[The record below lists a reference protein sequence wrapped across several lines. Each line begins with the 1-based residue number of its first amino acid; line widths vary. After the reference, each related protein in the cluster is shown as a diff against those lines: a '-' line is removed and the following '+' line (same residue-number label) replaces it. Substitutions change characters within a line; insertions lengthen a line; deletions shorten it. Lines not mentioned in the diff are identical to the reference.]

1 MEENLKNINFSCNIP
16 QFNTIRLIQ
25 LNGKL
30 YEDVVLG
37 EKYKDN
43 IVIERTDEGISIQI
57 KENTIVDVPLQI
69 INVIGN
75 EETSN
80 TSSLSTVKLGCN
92 SRLRLIHCDD
102 SISEQSSDLTNKLQI
117 EIGDGASLDYYK
129 MENINDYSTISTEV
143 CFEMGRESKLT
154 TFGLSLNGKL
164 IRNKVIVNLN
174 DEYAVADLNG
184 LYLMDKQQ
192 ESETEINVYHH
203 KPNCSSNQLFKGI
216 LDDVAKSS
224 FVGHVFVD
232 YGAKGTVALQ
242 NNKNML
248 LTDKA
253 KVNTRPFL
261 EIYND
266 DVKCSH
272 GATIG
277 QLNAD
282 ALFYLRTRCISERSA
297 KMLLMYAFCED
308 VLSKSDIIELK
319 ESLGD
324 LIKKRLQGELTAC
337 GNCVF
342 QCSNPKIDLP
352 FGSAKI

>member
-1 MEENLKNINFSCNIP
+1 MEESLKNINFSCNIP

-30 YEDVVLG
+30 YEDVELE
-37 EKYKDN
+37 EKYNDSVK
-43 IVIERTDEGISIQI
+43 IERTEDGISIQI
-57 KENTIVDVPLQI
+57 KENTTIDVPLQI
-69 INVIGN
+69 INVIGDN
-75 EETSN
+75 QELK
-80 TSSLSTVKLGCN
+80 TSSFSTVKLGQN

-102 SISEQSSDLTNKLQI
+102 SLSDQAYDLTNKLNI
-117 EIGDGASLDYYK
+117 EIESGASLDYYK
-129 MENINDYSTISTEV
+129 MENINDRSSISTEV

-164 IRNKVIVNLN
+164 IRNKIMVNFN
-174 DEYAVADLNG
+174 DEYSVADLNG

-192 ESETEINVYHH
+192 EAETEINVYHH

-297 KMLLMYAFCED
+297 RMLLMYAFCED
-308 VLSKSDIIELK
+308 VLSKSDIEELK

-342 QCSNPKIDLP
+342 QCSTPKL
-352 FGSAKI
+352 KLN

>member
-1 MEENLKNINFSCNIP
+1 
-16 QFNTIRLIQ
+16 
-25 LNGKL
+25 
-30 YEDVVLG
+30 
-37 EKYKDN
+37 
-43 IVIERTDEGISIQI
+43 
-57 KENTIVDVPLQI
+57 
-69 INVIGN
+69 
-75 EETSN
+75 
-80 TSSLSTVKLGCN
+80 
-92 SRLRLIHCDD
+92 
-102 SISEQSSDLTNKLQI
+102 
-117 EIGDGASLDYYK
+117 
-129 MENINDYSTISTEV
+129 
-143 CFEMGRESKLT
+143 MGRESKLT

-164 IRNKVIVNLN
+164 IRNKIMVNFN

-192 ESETEINVYHH
+192 ESETEINVYHN

-224 FVGHVFVD
+224 FVGHVYVD
-232 YGAKGTVALQ
+232 YGARGTTAMQ

-308 VLSKSDIIELK
+308 VLSKSDIEELK

-342 QCSNPKIDLP
+342 QCSKPCK
-352 FGSAKI
+352 

>member
-1 MEENLKNINFSCNIP
+1 MEESLKNINFSCNIP

-30 YEDVVLG
+30 YEDVVLA
-37 EKYKDN
+37 EKYKD
-43 IVIERTDEGISIQI
+43 IIEIERTEEGITINV
-57 KENTIVDVPLQI
+57 KENAIIDTPLQI
-69 INVIGN
+69 INVVGN
-75 EETSN
+75 SQSSN
-80 TSSLSTVKLGCN
+80 TTSFSTVKLGQN
-92 SRLRLIHCDD
+92 SKLRLIHCDD
-102 SISEQSSDLTNKLQI
+102 SISEQSCDLTNSLQI

-129 MENINDYSTISTEV
+129 MENINDFSSVSTQV
-143 CFEMGRESKLT
+143 CFEMGKESKLT

-164 IRNKVIVNLN
+164 IRNKIMVNFN

-192 ESETEINVYHH
+192 ESETEINVYHN

-224 FVGHVFVD
+224 FLGHVFVD
-232 YGAKGTVALQ
+232 YGARGTTAMQ

-282 ALFYLRTRCISERSA
+282 ALF
-297 KMLLMYAFCED
+297 
-308 VLSKSDIIELK
+308 
-319 ESLGD
+319 
-324 LIKKRLQGELTAC
+324 
-337 GNCVF
+337 
-342 QCSNPKIDLP
+342 
-352 FGSAKI
+352 

>member
-1 MEENLKNINFSCNIP
+1 MEESLKNINFSCNIP

-37 EKYKDN
+37 EKYKD
-43 IVIERTDEGISIQI
+43 IIEIERTEEGISINV
-57 KENTIVDVPLQI
+57 KENAIIDTPLQI
-69 INVIGN
+69 INVVGN
-75 EETSN
+75 SQSLN
-80 TSSLSTVKLGCN
+80 TSSFSTVKLGKN
-92 SRLRLIHCDD
+92 SKLRLIHCDD
-102 SISEQSSDLTNKLQI
+102 SISEQSCDLTNSLQI
-117 EIGDGASLDYYK
+117 EISDGASLDYYK
-129 MENINDYSTISTEV
+129 MENINDFSTVSTQV
-143 CFEMGRESKLT
+143 CFEMGKESKLT

-164 IRNKVIVNLN
+164 IRNKIIVNFN
-174 DEYAVADLNG
+174 EEYAVADLNG

-192 ESETEINVYHH
+192 EAETEINVYHR

-232 YGAKGTVALQ
+232 YGANGTVALQ

-272 GATIG
+272 GATVG
-277 QLNAD
+277 QLNPE

-297 KMLLMYAFCED
+297 RMLLMYAFCED
-308 VLSKSDIIELK
+308 VLSKSDIEELK
-319 ESLGD
+319 ENLGD
-324 LIKKRLQGELTAC
+324 LIKRRLQGELTAC

-342 QCSNPKIDLP
+342 QCSTPK
-352 FGSAKI
+352 FKI

>member
-1 MEENLKNINFSCNIP
+1 MEESLKNINFSCNIP

-30 YEDVVLG
+30 YEDVVLA
-37 EKYKDN
+37 EKYKD
-43 IVIERTDEGISIQI
+43 IIEIERTEEGITINV
-57 KENTIVDVPLQI
+57 KENAIIDTPLQI
-69 INVIGN
+69 INVVGN
-75 EETSN
+75 SQSSN
-80 TSSLSTVKLGCN
+80 TTSFSTVKLGQN
-92 SRLRLIHCDD
+92 SKLRLIHCDD
-102 SISEQSSDLTNKLQI
+102 SISEHSCDLTNKLQI
-117 EIGDGASLDYYK
+117 EIEDRASLDYYK
-129 MENINDYSTISTEV
+129 MENINDFSSVSTEV
-143 CFEMGRESKLT
+143 CFEMGKESKLT

-164 IRNKVIVNLN
+164 IRNKIIVNFN
-174 DEYAVADLNG
+174 DEYSTADLNG

-192 ESETEINVYHH
+192 EAETEINVYHH

-308 VLSKSDIIELK
+308 VLSKSDIEELK
-319 ESLGD
+319 ENLGD
-324 LIKKRLQGELTAC
+324 LIKRRLQGELTAC

-342 QCSNPKIDLP
+342 QCSTPKL
-352 FGSAKI
+352 KLN

>member
-1 MEENLKNINFSCNIP
+1 MEESLKNINFSCNIP
-16 QFNTIRLIQ
+16 QLNTIRLIQ

-30 YEDVVLG
+30 YEDVVLA
-37 EKYKDN
+37 EKYKD
-43 IVIERTDEGISIQI
+43 IIEIERTEEGITINV
-57 KENTIVDVPLQI
+57 KENAIIDTPLQI
-69 INVIGN
+69 INVVGN
-75 EETSN
+75 SQTSN
-80 TSSLSTVKLGCN
+80 TTSFSTVKLGQN
-92 SRLRLIHCDD
+92 SKLRLIHCDD
-102 SISEQSSDLTNKLQI
+102 SISEQSCDLTNSLQI
-117 EIGDGASLDYYK
+117 EIGNGASLDYYK
-129 MENINDYSTISTEV
+129 MENINDFSSVSTQV

-164 IRNKVIVNLN
+164 IRNKIMVNFN
-174 DEYAVADLNG
+174 DEYSTADLNG

-192 ESETEINVYHH
+192 EAETEINVYHH

-297 KMLLMYAFCED
+297 RMLLMYAFCED
-308 VLSKSDIIELK
+308 VLSKSDIEELK
-319 ESLGD
+319 ENLGD
-324 LIKKRLQGELTAC
+324 LIKRRLQGELTAC

-342 QCSNPKIDLP
+342 QCSTPKL
-352 FGSAKI
+352 KLN

>member
-1 MEENLKNINFSCNIP
+1 MEESLKNINFSCNIP

-30 YEDVVLG
+30 YEDVVLA
-37 EKYKDN
+37 EKYKD
-43 IVIERTDEGISIQI
+43 IIEIERTEEGISINV
-57 KENTIVDVPLQI
+57 KENAIIDTPLQI
-69 INVIGN
+69 INVVGN
-75 EETSN
+75 SQSSN
-80 TSSLSTVKLGCN
+80 TTSFSTVKLGQN
-92 SRLRLIHCDD
+92 SKLRLIHCDD
-102 SISEQSSDLTNKLQI
+102 SISEQSCDLTNSLQI

-129 MENINDYSTISTEV
+129 MENINDFSSVSTQV
-143 CFEMGRESKLT
+143 CFEMGKESKLT

-164 IRNKVIVNLN
+164 IRNKIIVNFN
-174 DEYAVADLNG
+174 EEYSTADLNG

-192 ESETEINVYHH
+192 EAETEINVYHH

-308 VLSKSDIIELK
+308 VLSKSDIEELK
-319 ESLGD
+319 ENLGD
-324 LIKKRLQGELTAC
+324 LIKRRLQGELTAC

-342 QCSNPKIDLP
+342 QCSTPK
-352 FGSAKI
+352 FKI

>member
-16 QFNTIRLIQ
+16 QLNTIRLIQ

-37 EKYKDN
+37 EKYKD
-43 IVIERTDEGISIQI
+43 IIEIERTEEGISINV
-57 KENTIVDVPLQI
+57 KENAIIDTPLQI
-69 INVIGN
+69 INVVGN
-75 EETSN
+75 PQSLNTTSF
-80 TSSLSTVKLGCN
+80 STVKLGQN
-92 SRLRLIHCDD
+92 SKLRLIHCDD
-102 SISEQSSDLTNKLQI
+102 SISEQSCDLTNSLQI

-129 MENINDYSTISTEV
+129 MENINDRSSISTEV
-143 CFEMGRESKLT
+143 LFEMGKESKLT

-164 IRNKVIVNLN
+164 IRNKIIVNFN
-174 DEYAVADLNG
+174 DEYSTADLNG

-192 ESETEINVYHH
+192 EAETEINVYHY

-308 VLSKSDIIELK
+308 VLSKSDIEELK
-319 ESLGD
+319 ENLGD
-324 LIKKRLQGELTAC
+324 LIKRRLQGELTAC

-342 QCSNPKIDLP
+342 QCSTPKL
-352 FGSAKI
+352 KLN

>member
-1 MEENLKNINFSCNIP
+1 MEESLKNINFSCNIP

-37 EKYKDN
+37 EKYKD
-43 IVIERTDEGISIQI
+43 IIEIERTEEGITINV
-57 KENTIVDVPLQI
+57 KENAIIDTPLQI
-69 INVIGN
+69 INVVGN
-75 EETSN
+75 SQSSN
-80 TSSLSTVKLGCN
+80 TTSFSTVKLGQN
-92 SRLRLIHCDD
+92 SKLRLIHCDD
-102 SISEQSSDLTNKLQI
+102 SISEQSCDLTNSLQI

-129 MENINDYSTISTEV
+129 MENINDFSSVSTQV
-143 CFEMGRESKLT
+143 CFEMGKESKLT

-164 IRNKVIVNLN
+164 IRNKIIVNFN
-174 DEYAVADLNG
+174 EEHSVADLNG

-192 ESETEINVYHH
+192 EAETEINVYHR

-232 YGAKGTVALQ
+232 YGANGTVALQ

-272 GATIG
+272 GATVG
-277 QLNAD
+277 QLNPE

-297 KMLLMYAFCED
+297 RMLLMYAFCED
-308 VLSKSDIIELK
+308 VLSKSDIEELK
-319 ESLGD
+319 ENLGD
-324 LIKKRLQGELTAC
+324 LIKRRLQGELTAC

-342 QCSNPKIDLP
+342 QCSTPK
-352 FGSAKI
+352 FKI

>member
-1 MEENLKNINFSCNIP
+1 
-16 QFNTIRLIQ
+16 
-25 LNGKL
+25 
-30 YEDVVLG
+30 
-37 EKYKDN
+37 
-43 IVIERTDEGISIQI
+43 
-57 KENTIVDVPLQI
+57 
-69 INVIGN
+69 
-75 EETSN
+75 
-80 TSSLSTVKLGCN
+80 
-92 SRLRLIHCDD
+92 
-102 SISEQSSDLTNKLQI
+102 
-117 EIGDGASLDYYK
+117 
-129 MENINDYSTISTEV
+129 
-143 CFEMGRESKLT
+143 
-154 TFGLSLNGKL
+154 
-164 IRNKVIVNLN
+164 
-174 DEYAVADLNG
+174 
-184 LYLMDKQQ
+184 MDKQQ
-192 ESETEINVYHH
+192 ETETEINVYHH
-203 KPNCSSNQLFKGI
+203 KPNCTSNQLFKGI
-216 LDDVAKSS
+216 LDDVAKAS

-232 YGAKGTVALQ
+232 YGASGTVALQ

-308 VLSKSDIIELK
+308 VLSKSDIEELK

-324 LIKKRLQGELTAC
+324 LIKRRLQGELTAC

-342 QCSNPKIDLP
+342 QCSNPKIELP
-352 FGSAKI
+352 FGSTKI

>member
-1 MEENLKNINFSCNIP
+1 MEENLNNINFSCNIP

-30 YEDVVLG
+30 YEDVVLA
-37 EKYKDN
+37 EKYKD
-43 IVIERTDEGISIQI
+43 IIEIERTEEGITINV
-57 KENTIVDVPLQI
+57 KENAIIDTPLQI
-69 INVIGN
+69 INVVGN
-75 EETSN
+75 SQSSN
-80 TSSLSTVKLGCN
+80 TTSFSTVKLGQN
-92 SRLRLIHCDD
+92 SKLRLIHCDD
-102 SISEQSSDLTNKLQI
+102 SISEQSCDLTNSLQI

-129 MENINDYSTISTEV
+129 MENINDFSSVSTQV

-164 IRNKVIVNLN
+164 IRNKIMVNFN

-192 ESETEINVYHH
+192 ESETEINVYHN

-308 VLSKSDIIELK
+308 VLSKSDIEELK

-342 QCSNPKIDLP
+342 QCSKPCK
-352 FGSAKI
+352 

>member
-16 QFNTIRLIQ
+16 QLNTIRLIQ

-30 YEDVVLG
+30 YEDVVLA
-37 EKYKDN
+37 EKYKD
-43 IVIERTDEGISIQI
+43 IIEIKRTEEGITINV
-57 KENTIVDVPLQI
+57 KENAIIDTPLQI
-69 INVIGN
+69 INVVGN
-75 EETSN
+75 SQTSN
-80 TSSLSTVKLGCN
+80 TTSFSTVKLGQN
-92 SRLRLIHCDD
+92 SKLRLIHCDD
-102 SISEQSSDLTNKLQI
+102 SISEQSCDLTNSLQI
-117 EIGDGASLDYYK
+117 EIGNGASLDYYK
-129 MENINDYSTISTEV
+129 MENINDFSSVSTQV

-164 IRNKVIVNLN
+164 IRNKIMVNFN

-192 ESETEINVYHH
+192 ESETEINVYHN

-308 VLSKSDIIELK
+308 VLSKSDIEELK
-319 ESLGD
+319 ENLGD
-324 LIKKRLQGELTAC
+324 LIKRRLQGELTAC

-342 QCSNPKIDLP
+342 QCSTPKL
-352 FGSAKI
+352 KLN

>member
-1 MEENLKNINFSCNIP
+1 MEENLNNINFSCNIP

-30 YEDVVLG
+30 YEDVVLA
-37 EKYKDN
+37 EKYKD
-43 IVIERTDEGISIQI
+43 IIEIERTEEGITINV
-57 KENTIVDVPLQI
+57 KENAIIDTPLQI
-69 INVIGN
+69 INVVGN
-75 EETSN
+75 SQTSN
-80 TSSLSTVKLGCN
+80 TTSFSTVKLGQN
-92 SRLRLIHCDD
+92 SKLRLIHCDD
-102 SISEQSSDLTNKLQI
+102 SISEQSCDLTNSLQI

-129 MENINDYSTISTEV
+129 MENINDFSSVSTEV
-143 CFEMGRESKLT
+143 CFEMGKESKLT

-164 IRNKVIVNLN
+164 IRNKIIVNFN
-174 DEYAVADLNG
+174 DEYSTADLNG

-192 ESETEINVYHH
+192 EAETEINVYHH

-308 VLSKSDIIELK
+308 VLSKSDIEELK
-319 ESLGD
+319 ENLGD
-324 LIKKRLQGELTAC
+324 LIKRRLQGELTAC

-342 QCSNPKIDLP
+342 QCSTPKL
-352 FGSAKI
+352 KLN

>member
-1 MEENLKNINFSCNIP
+1 MEESLKNINFSCNIP

-30 YEDVVLG
+30 YEDVVLA
-37 EKYKDN
+37 EKYKD
-43 IVIERTDEGISIQI
+43 IIEIERTEEGITINV
-57 KENTIVDVPLQI
+57 KENAIIDTPLQI
-69 INVIGN
+69 INVVGN
-75 EETSN
+75 SQSSN
-80 TSSLSTVKLGCN
+80 TTSFSTVKLGQN
-92 SRLRLIHCDD
+92 SKLRLIHCDD
-102 SISEQSSDLTNKLQI
+102 SISEQSCDLTNSLQI

-129 MENINDYSTISTEV
+129 MENINDFSSVSTQV
-143 CFEMGRESKLT
+143 CFEMGKESKLT

-164 IRNKVIVNLN
+164 IRNKIIVNFN
-174 DEYAVADLNG
+174 DEYSTADLNG

-192 ESETEINVYHH
+192 EAETEINVYHH

-308 VLSKSDIIELK
+308 VLSKSDIEELK
-319 ESLGD
+319 ENLGD
-324 LIKKRLQGELTAC
+324 LIKRRLQGELTAC

-342 QCSNPKIDLP
+342 QCSTPKL
-352 FGSAKI
+352 KLN

>member
-1 MEENLKNINFSCNIP
+1 MEENLNNINFSCNIP

-30 YEDVVLG
+30 YEDVVLA
-37 EKYKDN
+37 EKYKD
-43 IVIERTDEGISIQI
+43 IIEIERTEEGISINV
-57 KENTIVDVPLQI
+57 KENAIIDTPLQI
-69 INVIGN
+69 INVVGN
-75 EETSN
+75 SQSSN
-80 TSSLSTVKLGCN
+80 TTSFSTVKLGQN
-92 SRLRLIHCDD
+92 SKLRLIHCDD
-102 SISEQSSDLTNKLQI
+102 SISEQSCDLTNSLQI

-129 MENINDYSTISTEV
+129 MENINDFSSVSTQV
-143 CFEMGRESKLT
+143 CFEMGKESKLT

-164 IRNKVIVNLN
+164 IRNKIIVNFN
-174 DEYAVADLNG
+174 EEYSTADLNG

-192 ESETEINVYHH
+192 EAETEINVYHH

-308 VLSKSDIIELK
+308 VLSKSDIEELK
-319 ESLGD
+319 ENLGD
-324 LIKKRLQGELTAC
+324 LIKRRLQGELTAC

-342 QCSNPKIDLP
+342 QCSTPKL
-352 FGSAKI
+352 KLN

>member
-1 MEENLKNINFSCNIP
+1 MEESLKNINFSCNIP

-37 EKYKDN
+37 EKYKD
-43 IVIERTDEGISIQI
+43 IIEIERTEEGISINV
-57 KENTIVDVPLQI
+57 KENAIIDTPLQI
-69 INVIGN
+69 INVVGN
-75 EETSN
+75 SQSSN
-80 TSSLSTVKLGCN
+80 TTSFSTVKLGQN
-92 SRLRLIHCDD
+92 SKLRLIHCDD
-102 SISEQSSDLTNKLQI
+102 SISEQSCDLTNSLQI

-129 MENINDYSTISTEV
+129 MENINDFSSVSTQV
-143 CFEMGRESKLT
+143 CFEMGKESKLT

-164 IRNKVIVNLN
+164 IRNKIMVNFN

-192 ESETEINVYHH
+192 ESETEINVYHN

-272 GATIG
+272 GATVG
-277 QLNAD
+277 QLNPE

-297 KMLLMYAFCED
+297 RMLLMYAFCED
-308 VLSKSDIIELK
+308 VLSKSDIEELK
-319 ESLGD
+319 ENLGD
-324 LIKKRLQGELTAC
+324 LIKRRLQGELTAC

-342 QCSNPKIDLP
+342 QCSTPK
-352 FGSAKI
+352 FKI

>member
-30 YEDVVLG
+30 YEDVVLA
-37 EKYKDN
+37 EKYKD
-43 IVIERTDEGISIQI
+43 IIEIERTEEGISINV
-57 KENTIVDVPLQI
+57 KENAIIDTPLQI
-69 INVIGN
+69 INVVGN
-75 EETSN
+75 SQSSN
-80 TSSLSTVKLGCN
+80 TTSFSTVKLGQN
-92 SRLRLIHCDD
+92 SKLRLIHCDD
-102 SISEQSSDLTNKLQI
+102 SISEQSCDLTNSLQI

-129 MENINDYSTISTEV
+129 MENINDFSSVSTQV
-143 CFEMGRESKLT
+143 CFEMGKESKLT

-164 IRNKVIVNLN
+164 IRNKIIVNFN
-174 DEYAVADLNG
+174 EEYSTADLNG

-192 ESETEINVYHH
+192 EAETEINVYHH

-308 VLSKSDIIELK
+308 VLSKSDIEELK
-319 ESLGD
+319 ENLGD
-324 LIKKRLQGELTAC
+324 LIKRRLQGELTAC

-342 QCSNPKIDLP
+342 QCSTPKL
-352 FGSAKI
+352 KLN

>member
-1 MEENLKNINFSCNIP
+1 MEENLNNINFSCNIP

-30 YEDVVLG
+30 YEDVVLA
-37 EKYKDN
+37 EKYKD
-43 IVIERTDEGISIQI
+43 IIEIERTEEGITINV
-57 KENTIVDVPLQI
+57 KENAIIDTPLQI
-69 INVIGN
+69 INVVGN
-75 EETSN
+75 SQSSN
-80 TSSLSTVKLGCN
+80 TTSFSTVKLGQN
-92 SRLRLIHCDD
+92 SKLRLIHCDD
-102 SISEQSSDLTNKLQI
+102 SISEQSCDLTNSLQI

-129 MENINDYSTISTEV
+129 MENINDFSSVSTQV
-143 CFEMGRESKLT
+143 CFEMGKESKLT

-164 IRNKVIVNLN
+164 IRNKIIVNFN
-174 DEYAVADLNG
+174 DEYSTADLNG

-192 ESETEINVYHH
+192 EAETEINVYHH

-308 VLSKSDIIELK
+308 VLSKSDIEELK
-319 ESLGD
+319 ENLGD
-324 LIKKRLQGELTAC
+324 LIKRRLQGELTAC

-342 QCSNPKIDLP
+342 QCSTPKL
-352 FGSAKI
+352 KLN

>member
-1 MEENLKNINFSCNIP
+1 MEESLKNINFSCNIP
-16 QFNTIRLIQ
+16 QLNTIRLIQ

-30 YEDVVLG
+30 YEDVVLA
-37 EKYKDN
+37 EKYKD
-43 IVIERTDEGISIQI
+43 IIEIERTEEGITINV
-57 KENTIVDVPLQI
+57 KENAIIDTPLQI
-69 INVIGN
+69 INVVGN
-75 EETSN
+75 TQSSN
-80 TSSLSTVKLGCN
+80 TTSFSTVKLGQN
-92 SRLRLIHCDD
+92 SKLRLIHCDD
-102 SISEQSSDLTNKLQI
+102 SISEQSCDLTNSLQI

-129 MENINDYSTISTEV
+129 MENINDFSSVSTQV

-164 IRNKVIVNLN
+164 IRNKIMVNFN
-174 DEYAVADLNG
+174 DEYSTADLNG

-192 ESETEINVYHH
+192 EAETEINVYHH

-308 VLSKSDIIELK
+308 VLSKSDIEELK
-319 ESLGD
+319 ENLGD
-324 LIKKRLQGELTAC
+324 LIKRRLQGELTAC

-342 QCSNPKIDLP
+342 QCSTPKL
-352 FGSAKI
+352 KLN

>member
-1 MEENLKNINFSCNIP
+1 
-16 QFNTIRLIQ
+16 
-25 LNGKL
+25 
-30 YEDVVLG
+30 
-37 EKYKDN
+37 
-43 IVIERTDEGISIQI
+43 
-57 KENTIVDVPLQI
+57 
-69 INVIGN
+69 
-75 EETSN
+75 
-80 TSSLSTVKLGCN
+80 
-92 SRLRLIHCDD
+92 
-102 SISEQSSDLTNKLQI
+102 
-117 EIGDGASLDYYK
+117 
-129 MENINDYSTISTEV
+129 
-143 CFEMGRESKLT
+143 
-154 TFGLSLNGKL
+154 
-164 IRNKVIVNLN
+164 
-174 DEYAVADLNG
+174 
-184 LYLMDKQQ
+184 
-192 ESETEINVYHH
+192 
-203 KPNCSSNQLFKGI
+203 
-216 LDDVAKSS
+216 
-224 FVGHVFVD
+224 VD
-232 YGAKGTVALQ
+232 YGARGTTAMQ

-308 VLSKSDIIELK
+308 VLSKSDIEELK

-342 QCSNPKIDLP
+342 QCSKPCK
-352 FGSAKI
+352 

>member
-1 MEENLKNINFSCNIP
+1 MEESLKNINFSCNIP

-37 EKYKDN
+37 EKYKD
-43 IVIERTDEGISIQI
+43 IIEIERTEEGISINV
-57 KENTIVDVPLQI
+57 KENAIIDTPLQI
-69 INVIGN
+69 INVVGN
-75 EETSN
+75 PQSLNTTSF
-80 TSSLSTVKLGCN
+80 STVKLGQN
-92 SRLRLIHCDD
+92 SKLRLIHCDD
-102 SISEQSSDLTNKLQI
+102 SISEQSCDLTNSLQI

-129 MENINDYSTISTEV
+129 MENINDFSSVSTQV
-143 CFEMGRESKLT
+143 CFEMGKESKLT

-164 IRNKVIVNLN
+164 IRNKIMVNFN

-192 ESETEINVYHH
+192 ESETEINVYHN

-224 FVGHVFVD
+224 FLGHVFVD
-232 YGAKGTVALQ
+232 YGARGTTAMQ

-272 GATIG
+272 GATVG
-277 QLNAD
+277 QLNPE

-297 KMLLMYAFCED
+297 RMLLMYAFCED
-308 VLSKSDIIELK
+308 VLSKSDIEELK
-319 ESLGD
+319 ENLGD

-342 QCSNPKIDLP
+342 QCSKPCK
-352 FGSAKI
+352 

>member
-16 QFNTIRLIQ
+16 QFNTIRVVQ

-37 EKYKDN
+37 EKFKEQ
-43 IVIERTDEGISIQI
+43 IHIERTEEGISICIQ
-57 KENTIVDVPLQI
+57 ENAIIDTPLQI
-69 INVIGN
+69 INVVGN
-75 EETSN
+75 QDVAD
-80 TSSLSTVKLGCN
+80 TSSLSTVKLGRN
-92 SRLRLIHCDD
+92 SKIRLIHCDD
-102 SISEQSSDLTNKLQI
+102 SISESSCNLTNKLQI
-117 EIGDGASLDYYK
+117 EIADGASLDYYK

-143 CFEMGRESKLT
+143 CFEMGKESKLT

-164 IRNKVIVNLN
+164 IRNKVIVNFN

-192 ESETEINVYHH
+192 ETETEINVYHH
-203 KPNCSSNQLFKGI
+203 KSNCSSNQLFKGI
-216 LDDVAKSS
+216 LDDVAKAS

-308 VLSKSDIIELK
+308 VLSKSDIQELK

-324 LIKKRLQGELTAC
+324 LIKRRLQGELTAC

-342 QCSNPKIDLP
+342 QCSTPKL
-352 FGSAKI
+352 KLN

>member
-1 MEENLKNINFSCNIP
+1 MEENLNNINFSCNIP

-30 YEDVVLG
+30 YEDVVLA
-37 EKYKDN
+37 EKYKD
-43 IVIERTDEGISIQI
+43 IIEIERTEEGISINV
-57 KENTIVDVPLQI
+57 KENAIIDTPLQI
-69 INVIGN
+69 INVVGN
-75 EETSN
+75 SQSSN
-80 TSSLSTVKLGCN
+80 TTSFSTVKLGQN
-92 SRLRLIHCDD
+92 SKLRLIHCDD
-102 SISEQSSDLTNKLQI
+102 SISEQSCDLTNSLQI

-129 MENINDYSTISTEV
+129 MENINDFSSVSTQV
-143 CFEMGRESKLT
+143 CFEMGKESKLT

-164 IRNKVIVNLN
+164 IRNKIIVNFN
-174 DEYAVADLNG
+174 EEYSTADLNG

-192 ESETEINVYHH
+192 EAETEINVYHH

-224 FVGHVFVD
+224 FVGHIFVD

-308 VLSKSDIIELK
+308 VLSKSDIEELK
-319 ESLGD
+319 ENLGD
-324 LIKKRLQGELTAC
+324 LIKRRLQGELTAC

-342 QCSNPKIDLP
+342 QCSTPKL
-352 FGSAKI
+352 KLN